1 MASGF
6 CLGQRWVSETEPEL
20 GLGKVI
26 SCDNRYVEIEFCA
39 HKSTRK
45 YAASSAPLRR
55 ITFREG
61 ETIED
66 REGCK
71 YRIVALNQMQNGF
84 IQYQCEGSLL
94 VGEDQISDTI
104 SFSAPDKR
112 LLAGITDTP
121 SDFNLR
127 FEMLQHQAAI
137 RSSKVRGFV
146 GGRVDLIAHQ
156 LFIAENA
163 SKRRNPRVLLSDE
176 TGLGKTIEA
185 CLIIHRL
192 IMTGRA
198 LRVLILVP
206 HTLVHQWFVE
216 LLRKFNH
223 NFRIFTPEFGA
234 DAERENPFVEEQQF
248 ICSIDLLLS
257 KPTFTSAVVE
267 TQWDL
272 VVVDE
277 AHHMRMNSP
286 SFHLLKALSAKTDG
300 LILLSAT
307 PEQFG
312 RKDHFSRLQL
322 LDPQRYSTYENYLKE
337 IKRLQLL
344 SDYIDKW
351 INVHGI
357 NLENVSTE
365 GIQIVLPEKIAELLP
380 GVDESRIKNQSL
392 SLAELIDIYAVGR
405 VQYRNTRKTIKGF
418 PQRKV
423 NLIALDA
430 ESNCKEQ
437 LKKEIARDI
446 LQSSQH
452 CTIKNND
459 PRIMAI
465 IKLLQDSPDT
475 KFLIICTS
483 KEKATDIQ
491 QSLQK
496 HLAIDIALFHEE
508 MTLIQA
514 DRNAAW
520 FADKVG
526 ARLMISSD
534 IGSEGRNLQFCSHL
548 ILFDLPFNPE
558 LLEQRIGRLDRIGQ
572 LNEINLYVP
581 YVLNSPQHILC
592 RWYQQGVDSL
602 ANNVPAAAAVFE
614 ELQPQLK
621 SLLLM
626 ADDTVD
632 EKKVNHIIEL
642 TQNRCRKL
650 TEELFSKRDRL
661 LELASFHPKV
671 ARELVKEIQFED
683 THNRAQSVMDK
694 LLQHYGVAV
703 EDAGESRWALLTEYV
718 TDHAFPLPRQER
730 PVITYDRKTAL
741 FRDDID
747 FLTIDHPMVT
757 GAIDLFLSSEH
768 GSSAFGIW
776 PDSKRKELVMECVYI
791 LECITSA
798 QFNSD
803 RFLPPLPL
811 RVAVNHLGKEV
822 TADLLAARKTGI
834 LRKGSIKPLLSNR
847 ELLTGMIPSM
857 VETSSTIAQKAM
869 KPYIEDAIK
878 KMRQFYATEIN
889 RLRRL
894 SEMGAEITADEFLQI
909 EEESS
914 YLTGVFN
921 NARLRLDSVC
931 LVKMSDLG

>member
-1 MASGF
+1 MTPRF
-6 CLGQRWVSETEPEL
+6 CIGQRWVSETETEL
-20 GLGKVI
+20 GLGKVT
-26 SCDNRYVEIEFCA
+26 SCNNRYVEIEFCA
-39 HKSTRK
+39 HESTRK

-61 ETIED
+61 EMIED
-66 REGCK
+66 KEGK
-71 YRIVALNQMQNGF
+71 KHRIVAVNELPNGF
-84 IQYQCEGSLL
+84 FQYQCEDSL

-104 SFSAPDKR
+104 NFSAPDKR
-112 LLAGITDTP
+112 LLAGIVDAP
-121 SDFNLR
+121 SAFNLR

-137 RSSKVRGFV
+137 RNSTVRGFV
-146 GGRVDLIAHQ
+146 GGRVDLIEHQ

-163 SKRRNPRVLLSDE
+163 SKRRCPRVLLSDE

-185 CLIIHRL
+185 CLVIHHLII
-192 IMTGRA
+192 TGRA

-234 DAERENPFVEEQQF
+234 DAERENPFTEEQQF

-257 KPTFTSAVVE
+257 KSAFSSAVVN

-277 AHHMRMNSP
+277 AHHLRLNSP
-286 SFHLLKALSAKTDG
+286 SFGLLKELSAKTDG

-307 PEQFG
+307 PEQYG

-322 LDPQRYSTYENYLKE
+322 LDPQRYTTYENYLKE

-351 INVHGI
+351 INVHRI
-357 NLENVSTE
+357 NLDTVSSDD
-365 GIQIVLPEKIAELLP
+365 IQIVLPEKIAELIP
-380 GVDESRIKNQSL
+380 AMDESRVKIKSL
-392 SLAELIDIYAVGR
+392 TLAQLIDIYAVGR

-423 NLIALDA
+423 NLIALEA
-430 ESNCKEQ
+430 ELHCKEQ
-437 LKKEIARDI
+437 LKKEMAEDI
-446 LQSSQH
+446 SGSSQH
-452 CTIKNND
+452 CTIEND
-459 PRIMAI
+459 DLRIMAI
-465 IKLLQDSPDT
+465 VKLLKDSPDT

-491 QSLQK
+491 QALQK
-496 HLAIDIALFHEE
+496 HLAIDIAVFHEE

-520 FADKVG
+520 FAEKEG
-526 ARLMISSD
+526 ARVMISSD

-572 LNEINLYVP
+572 LNQINLYIP
-581 YVLNSPQHILC
+581 YILNSAQHILC
-592 RWYQQGVDSL
+592 RWYHQGVGAL

-626 ADDTVD
+626 TGDTVD
-632 EKKVNHIIEL
+632 EKKVNQIIEL
-642 TQNRCRKL
+642 TQDRCRKL

-661 LELASFHPKV
+661 LELASFQPKA
-671 ARELVKEIQFED
+671 ARELVNDIQYED
-683 THNRAQSVMDK
+683 THTRAQSVMDK
-694 LLQHYGVAV
+694 LLLHYGVAI
-703 EDAGESRWALLTEYV
+703 EDAGENRWALVTEYV
-718 TDHAFPLPRQER
+718 TDQAFPLPRQER

-741 FRDDID
+741 FRDDIE

-757 GAIDLFLSSEH
+757 GALDLFLSSEH
-768 GSSAFGIW
+768 GSSAFALW
-776 PDSKRKELVMECVYI
+776 PDPQKKELVLECVYI

-798 QFNSD
+798 QYNSD

-822 TADLLAARKTGI
+822 TTDYLVARTSGLLK
-834 LRKGSIKPLLSNR
+834 KGSIKPLLSNQ
-847 ELLTGMIPSM
+847 EFSTVLIPSM
-857 VETSSTIAQKAM
+857 LETSSIIAQQKM
-869 KPYIEDAIK
+869 KPYMEDAIMEMK
-878 KMRQFYATEIN
+878 QFYDAETN
-889 RLRRL
+889 RLKRL
-894 SEMGAEITADEFLQI
+894 SDLGAEITQEEFLQI
-909 EEESS
+909 EEESAH
-914 YLTGVFN
+914 LTRVFN

-931 LVKMSDLG
+931 LIKRS

>member
-1 MASGF
+1 MAPRF
-6 CLGQRWVSETEPEL
+6 CIGQRWVSETEPEL
-20 GLGKVI
+20 GLGKVT
-26 SCDNRYVEIEFCA
+26 SCDNRYVQIEFSA
-39 HKSTRK
+39 HESTRK

-55 ITFREG
+55 ITFRAGEIIENKEG
-61 ETIED
+61 KKHLVVAVNET
-66 REGCK
+66 
-71 YRIVALNQMQNGF
+71 QNGF
-84 IQYQCEGSLL
+84 IQYQCEDAL

-112 LLAGITDTP
+112 LLAGIADTP
-121 SDFNLR
+121 SAFNLR

-137 RSSKVRGFV
+137 RNSNVRGFV

-163 SKRRNPRVLLSDE
+163 SKRRIPRVLLSDE

-192 IMTGRA
+192 LMTGRA

-223 NFRIFTPEFGA
+223 NFRIFTPEFG
-234 DAERENPFVEEQQF
+234 DNAERENPFTEEQQF

-257 KPTFTSAVVE
+257 KPVFSSAVVQA
-267 TQWDL
+267 QWDL

-277 AHHMRMNSP
+277 AHHLRLNSP
-286 SFHLLKALSAKTDG
+286 SFDLLKELSAKTDG

-307 PEQFG
+307 PEQYG

-322 LDPQRYSTYENYLKE
+322 LDPQRYTTYENYLKE

-351 INVHGI
+351 INIHGI
-357 NLENVSTE
+357 NLEAVSSE
-365 GIQIVLPEKIAELLP
+365 DIQIVLPEKIAELLP
-380 GVDESRIKNQSL
+380 AMDESRMRTKSL
-392 SLAELIDIYAVGR
+392 SLAQLIDIYAVGR

-423 NLIALDA
+423 NLISLEE
-430 ESNCKEQ
+430 ESHCKER
-437 LKKEIARDI
+437 LKKEMTEDI
-446 LQSSQH
+446 SDSSQH
-452 CTIKNND
+452 CTIGNDD
-459 PRIMAI
+459 PRILAI
-465 IKLLQDSPDT
+465 VELLQDSPDT

-491 QSLQK
+491 QALQK
-496 HLAIDIALFHEE
+496 HLSIDIALFHEE

-520 FADKVG
+520 FADKTG

-572 LNEINLYVP
+572 INEINLYVP
-581 YVLNSPQHILC
+581 YILNSPQHILC
-592 RWYQQGVDSL
+592 RWYHQGVGSL

-621 SLLLM
+621 SLLL
-626 ADDTVD
+626 ATVDTVD
-632 EKKVNHIIEL
+632 EKKVNQIIEL

-661 LELASFHPKV
+661 LELASFQPKV
-671 ARELVKEIQFED
+671 ARELVNEIQYED
-683 THNRAQSVMDK
+683 AHTRAQSVMDK
-694 LLQHYGVAV
+694 LLLHYGVAV
-703 EDAGESRWALLTEYV
+703 EEAGEDRWALVTEYV
-718 TDHAFPLPRQER
+718 TDHAFPLPRQKR
-730 PVITYDRKTAL
+730 PVITYVRKTAL
-741 FRDDID
+741 FRDDIE
-747 FLTIDHPMVT
+747 FLTIDHPVVT
-757 GAIDLFLSSEH
+757 GALDLFLSSEH
-768 GSSAFGIW
+768 GSSAFGLW
-776 PDSKRKELVMECVYI
+776 PDPKRKELVLECVYI

-811 RVAVNHLGKEV
+811 RVTVNHLGKEV
-822 TADLLAARKTGI
+822 TTDYLTARTSGI
-834 LRKGSIKPLLSNR
+834 LKKGSIKPLLSNR
-847 ELLTGMIPSM
+847 EFSAVLIPSM
-857 VETSSTIAQKAM
+857 IETSSIIAQKTM
-869 KPYIEDAIK
+869 KPYIEDAIR
-878 KMRQFYATEIN
+878 KMRQFYDAETN
-889 RLRRL
+889 RLKRL
-894 SEMGAEITADEFLQI
+894 SELGAEITQEEFLQI
-909 EEESS
+909 EKESV
-914 YLTGVFN
+914 YLTRVFN

-931 LVKMSDLG
+931 LIRRGPK

>member
-1 MASGF
+1 MAPRF
-6 CLGQRWVSETEPEL
+6 CIGQRWVSETEPEL
-20 GLGKVI
+20 GLGRVI
-26 SCDNRYVEIEFCA
+26 SCDNRYVEIEFSA
-39 HKSTRK
+39 HKSSRK

-61 ETIED
+61 EIIED
-66 REGCK
+66 KEGK
-71 YRIVALNQMQNGF
+71 KHRVVTVNEMQNGF
-84 IQYQCEGSLL
+84 IQYQCEDSL
-94 VGEDQISDTI
+94 VGEDQLSDTI

-112 LLAGITDTP
+112 LLAGIIDTP
-121 SDFNLR
+121 SAFNLR

-146 GGRVDLIAHQ
+146 GGRVDLIEHQ
-156 LFIAENA
+156 LYIAENA
-163 SKRRNPRVLLSDE
+163 SKRRIPRVLLSDE

-192 IMTGRA
+192 ITTGRA

-223 NFRIFTPEFGA
+223 NFRIFTKEFGA
-234 DAERENPFVEEQQF
+234 DAERENPFTEEQQF

-257 KPTFTSAVVE
+257 EPAFSSAVVQ
-267 TQWDL
+267 TRWDL

-277 AHHMRMNSP
+277 VHHMRLNSP
-286 SFHLLKALSAKTDG
+286 SFGLLKELSAQTDG

-307 PEQFG
+307 PEQYG
-312 RKDHFSRLQL
+312 RKDHFARLQL
-322 LDPQRYSTYENYLKE
+322 LDPQRYTTYENYLKE
-337 IKRLQLL
+337 INRLQFL

-351 INVHGI
+351 INIHGI
-357 NLENVSTE
+357 NLDTVSSDVV
-365 GIQIVLPEKIAELLP
+365 QIVLPEKIAELLP
-380 GVDESRIKNQSL
+380 AMDQSRIRLKSL
-392 SLAELIDIYAVGR
+392 TLAQLIDIYAVGR

-423 NLIALDA
+423 NQIALKA
-430 ESNCKEQ
+430 ESHFRERLRKEMA
-437 LKKEIARDI
+437 EDI
-446 LQSSQH
+446 LDYSEH
-452 CTIKNND
+452 CTIEDDD
-459 PRIMAI
+459 PRILAI

-491 QSLQK
+491 QALQK

-520 FADKVG
+520 FAEKTG
-526 ARLMISSD
+526 ARVMISSD

-572 LNEINLYVP
+572 LNEINLYIP
-581 YVLNSPQHILC
+581 YIINSPQHILC
-592 RWYQQGVDSL
+592 RWYHQGVGAL

-614 ELQPQLK
+614 ELQPQLR
-621 SLLLM
+621 SLLLT
-626 ADDTVD
+626 DDHTTD
-632 EKKVNHIIEL
+632 EKKVNQIIEL
-642 TQNRCRKL
+642 TQNRCKKL

-661 LELASFHPKV
+661 LELASFQPMP
-671 ARELVKEIQFED
+671 ARKLINEIQYED
-683 THNRAQSVMDK
+683 AHSRAQDVMDK
-694 LLQHYGVAV
+694 LLLHYGVAI
-703 EDAGESRWALLTEYV
+703 EEAGENRWALITEYV
-718 TDHAFPLPRQER
+718 TDHAFPLPRQKR

-741 FRDDID
+741 FRDDIE

-757 GAIDLFLSSEH
+757 GALDLFLSSEH
-768 GSSAFGIW
+768 GSSAFALW
-776 PDSKRKELVMECVYI
+776 SDPRRKELVLVCVYI

-803 RFLPPLPL
+803 RFLPPLPV

-822 TADLLAARKTGI
+822 TSDYLKARTSGI
-834 LRKGSIKPLLSNR
+834 LKKGSIKPLLSNR
-847 ELLTGMIPSM
+847 EFSTVLIPSM
-857 VETSSTIAQKAM
+857 IENSYTIAQKAM
-869 KPYIEDAIK
+869 KPYVEDAVG
-878 KMRQFYATEIN
+878 KMKQFYDDETN
-889 RLRRL
+889 RLKRL
-894 SEMGAEITADEFLQI
+894 SELGAEISDEEFLQI
-909 EEESS
+909 EKESAH
-914 YLTGVFN
+914 LTRIFN
-921 NARLRLDSVC
+921 SARLRLDSVC
-931 LVKMSDLG
+931 LIQRI

>member
-1 MASGF
+1 MAPRF
-6 CLGQRWVSETEPEL
+6 CIGQRWVSDTEPEL
-20 GLGKVI
+20 GLGKVT
-26 SCDNRYVEIEFCA
+26 SCDNRYVEIEFSA

-55 ITFREG
+55 ITFRAG

-66 REGCK
+66 KEGK
-71 YRIVALNQMQNGF
+71 KHRIVAVNEMQNGF
-84 IQYQCEGSLL
+84 IQYQCEDAL
-94 VGEDQISDTI
+94 VAEDQISDTI

-112 LLAGITDTP
+112 LLAGIADTP
-121 SDFNLR
+121 SAFNLR

-146 GGRVDLIAHQ
+146 GGRVDLIEHQ
-156 LFIAENA
+156 LYIAENA
-163 SKRRNPRVLLSDE
+163 SKRRMPRVLLSDE

-192 IMTGRA
+192 LMTGRV

-223 NFRIFTPEFGA
+223 NFRIFTSEFGA
-234 DAERENPFVEEQQF
+234 DAERENPFTEEQQF

-257 KPTFTSAVVE
+257 KPAFSSAVVKA
-267 TQWDL
+267 QWDL

-277 AHHMRMNSP
+277 AHHMRLNSP
-286 SFHLLKALSAKTDG
+286 SFSLLKELSAKTDG

-307 PEQFG
+307 PEQYG

-322 LDPQRYSTYENYLKE
+322 LDPQRYTTYENYLKE
-337 IKRLQLL
+337 LKRLQTL

-357 NLENVSTE
+357 NLDAVSSDNV
-365 GIQIVLPEKIAELLP
+365 QIVLPEKIAELLP
-380 GVDESRIKNQSL
+380 AADESRMGLKSIT
-392 SLAELIDIYAVGR
+392 LAQLIDIYAVGR

-423 NLIALDA
+423 NLIALEA
-430 ESNCKEQ
+430 EPHYKER
-437 LKKEIARDI
+437 LRKEMIEDI
-446 LQSSQH
+446 SDSSGH
-452 CTIKNND
+452 CTIENDD
-459 PRIMAI
+459 PRILAI
-465 IKLLQDSPDT
+465 VKLLQDSPDT

-491 QSLQK
+491 QALQK

-520 FADKVG
+520 FADKAG

-572 LNEINLYVP
+572 LNQIDLYIP
-581 YVLNSPQHILC
+581 YIINSPQHLLC
-592 RWYQQGVDSL
+592 RWYHHGVGSL
-602 ANNVPAAAAVFE
+602 ENNIPAAAAVFE

-621 SLLLM
+621 SLLLTD
-626 ADDTVD
+626 ADTVD
-632 EKKVNHIIEL
+632 EKKVNQIIEL

-661 LELASFHPKV
+661 LELASFQPKE
-671 ARELVKEIQFED
+671 ARELVNEIQYED
-683 THNRAQSVMDK
+683 DHTKAQSVMDK
-694 LLQHYGVAV
+694 LFLHYGVAI
-703 EDAGESRWALLTEYV
+703 EDAGENRFALITEYV
-718 TDHAFPLPRQER
+718 TDNAFPLPRQER

-741 FRDDID
+741 FRDDIE

-757 GAIDLFLSSEH
+757 GALDLFLSSEH
-768 GSSAFGIW
+768 GSSAFAIW
-776 PDSKRKELVMECVYI
+776 PDPKRKELVLECVYI
-791 LECITSA
+791 LECIASA

-803 RFLPPLPL
+803 SFLPPLPL

-822 TADLLAARKTGI
+822 TSDYLIARTSGI
-834 LRKGSIKPLLSNR
+834 LKKGSVKPLLSNR
-847 ELLTGMIPSM
+847 EISTVLIPSM
-857 VETSSTIAQKAM
+857 LETSSMIAQKAM
-869 KPYIEDAIK
+869 KYSIEDAIR
-878 KMRQFYATEIN
+878 KMRQFYDAETN
-889 RLRRL
+889 RLKRL
-894 SEMGAEITADEFLQI
+894 SELGAEITKEEFMQI
-909 EEESS
+909 EKESA
-914 YLTGVFN
+914 YLTQIFN
-921 NARLRLDSVC
+921 NARLRLDSIC
-931 LVKMSDLG
+931 LIRRG

>member
-1 MASGF
+1 MATRF
-6 CLGQRWVSETEPEL
+6 CIGQRWVSETEPEL
-20 GLGKVI
+20 GLGKVT
-26 SCDNRYVEIEFCA
+26 SCDNRYVEIEFSA

-55 ITFREG
+55 ITFRAG
-61 ETIED
+61 EMIED
-66 REGCK
+66 KEGK
-71 YRIVALNQMQNGF
+71 KHRIVEVNELPNGF
-84 IQYQCEGSLL
+84 IQYQCEDALIS
-94 VGEDQISDTI
+94 EDQISDTV

-112 LLAGITDTP
+112 LLAGIVDTP
-121 SDFNLR
+121 SAFNLR

-137 RSSKVRGFV
+137 RNSNVRGFV
-146 GGRVDLIAHQ
+146 GGRVDLIEHQ

-163 SKRRNPRVLLSDE
+163 SKRRCPRVLLSDE

-185 CLIIHRL
+185 CLVIHRL
-192 IMTGRA
+192 LITGRA

-234 DAERENPFVEEQQF
+234 DAQRENPFTEEQQF

-257 KPTFTSAVVE
+257 KPVFSLAAVNA
-267 TQWDL
+267 QWDL

-277 AHHMRMNSP
+277 AHHLRLNSP
-286 SFHLLKALSAKTDG
+286 SFALLKELSAKTDG

-307 PEQFG
+307 PEQYG

-322 LDPQRYSTYENYLKE
+322 LDPQRYTTYENYLKE

-357 NLENVSTE
+357 NLDTVSPDD
-365 GIQIVLPEKIAELLP
+365 IQIVLPEKIAELIP
-380 GVDESRIKNQSL
+380 AMDESRVRIKSL
-392 SLAELIDIYAVGR
+392 TLAQLIDIYAVGR

-418 PQRKV
+418 PKRKV
-423 NLIALDA
+423 NLIALEA
-430 ESNCKEQ
+430 ESHCKER
-437 LKKEIARDI
+437 LKKEIAKDI
-446 LQSSQH
+446 SDSFQH
-452 CTIKNND
+452 CTIENDD
-459 PRIMAI
+459 PRILAI
-465 IKLLQDSPDT
+465 VKLLKNLPDT

-483 KEKATDIQ
+483 KEKAIDIQ
-491 QSLQK
+491 QALQK

-520 FADKVG
+520 FAEKAG
-526 ARLMISSD
+526 ARVMISSD

-572 LNEINLYVP
+572 LNQINLYIP
-581 YVLNSPQHILC
+581 YILNSAQHILC
-592 RWYQQGVDSL
+592 RWYHQGVDAL
-602 ANNVPAAAAVFE
+602 ANNVAAAAAVFE
-614 ELQPQLK
+614 EMQPKLK

-626 ADDTVD
+626 SGDTAD
-632 EKKVNHIIEL
+632 EKKVDQIIEE
-642 TQNRCRKL
+642 TQDRCRKL

-661 LELASFHPKV
+661 LELASFQPKT
-671 ARELVKEIQFED
+671 ARELVNEIQYED
-683 THNRAQSVMDK
+683 AHTRAQSVMDK
-694 LLQHYGVAV
+694 LLLHYGVAV
-703 EDAGESRWALLTEYV
+703 EDAGENRWALVTEYV

-741 FRDDID
+741 FRDDIE

-757 GAIDLFLSSEH
+757 GALDLFLSSEY
-768 GSSAFGIW
+768 GSSAFALW
-776 PDSKRKELVMECVYI
+776 PDPKRKELVLECVYI
-791 LECITSA
+791 LECISSA

-803 RFLPPLPL
+803 RFLPPIPL

-822 TADLLAARKTGI
+822 TADYLVARTSGVLK
-834 LRKGSIKPLLSNR
+834 KGSIKPLLSNR
-847 ELLTGMIPSM
+847 EFSTVLIPSM
-857 VETSSTIAQKAM
+857 LETSSIIAQKKM
-869 KPYIEDAIK
+869 RPYIENAITEMK
-878 KMRQFYATEIN
+878 QFYDAEAN
-889 RLRRL
+889 RLKRL
-894 SEMGAEITADEFLQI
+894 SDLGAQITEEEFQQI
-909 EEESS
+909 EEESAQ
-914 YLTGVFN
+914 LTRTFN

-931 LVKMSDLG
+931 LIKRS

>member
-1 MASGF
+1 MAPRF
-6 CLGQRWVSETEPEL
+6 CIGQRWVSETEPEL

-26 SCDNRYVEIEFCA
+26 SCDNRYVEIVFSA
-39 HKSTRK
+39 YKSTRK
-45 YAASSAPLRR
+45 YASSSAPLRR
-55 ITFREG
+55 ITFRAG
-61 ETIED
+61 EMIED
-66 REGCK
+66 KEGK
-71 YRIVALNQMQNGF
+71 KHRIVDVNEMQNGF
-84 IQYQCEGSLL
+84 IQYQCEDSL

-112 LLAGITDTP
+112 LLAGIADTP
-121 SDFNLR
+121 SAFNLR

-137 RSSKVRGFV
+137 RRSKIRGFV
-146 GGRVDLIAHQ
+146 GGRVDLIEHQ
-156 LFIAENA
+156 LYIAENA
-163 SKRRNPRVLLSDE
+163 SKRRIPRVLLSDE

-192 IMTGRA
+192 LITGRA

-234 DAERENPFVEEQQF
+234 DAERENPFTEEQQF

-257 KPTFTSAVVE
+257 KPVFSSAVVNA
-267 TQWDL
+267 QWDL

-277 AHHMRMNSP
+277 AHHLRLTSP
-286 SFHLLKALSAKTDG
+286 SFSLLKALSEKTEG

-307 PEQFG
+307 PEQYG
-312 RKDHFSRLQL
+312 RKDHFARLQL
-322 LDPQRYSTYENYLKE
+322 LDPQRYTTYENYLKE

-357 NLENVSTE
+357 NLDTISPDD
-365 GIQIVLPEKIAELLP
+365 IQIVLPEKIAQLLP
-380 GVDESRIKNQSL
+380 AMDESRMRIKSL
-392 SLAELIDIYAVGR
+392 TLAQMIDIYAVGR

-418 PQRKV
+418 PKRKV
-423 NLIALDA
+423 NLISLEA
-430 ESNCKEQ
+430 ESRCKEQ
-437 LKKEIARDI
+437 LKKEMAKDI
-446 LQSSQH
+446 LGSSQH
-452 CTIKNND
+452 CTIENDD
-459 PRIMAI
+459 PRILAI
-465 IKLLQDSPDT
+465 VKLLKDSPDT

-483 KEKATDIQ
+483 KEKTTDIQ
-491 QSLQK
+491 QVLKK
-496 HLAIDIALFHEE
+496 HLAIDIAVFHEE

-520 FADKVG
+520 FAEKAG
-526 ARLMISSD
+526 ARVMISSD

-572 LNEINLYVP
+572 LNQINLYIP
-581 YVLNSPQHILC
+581 YIINSPQHILC
-592 RWYQQGVDSL
+592 RWYNQGVDSL

-626 ADDTVD
+626 TGDPVD
-632 EKKVNHIIEL
+632 EKKVDQIIEL
-642 TQNRCRKL
+642 TQNRCREL

-661 LELASFHPKV
+661 LELASFQPK
-671 ARELVKEIQFED
+671 AAQELVDEIQYED
-683 THNRAQSVMDK
+683 AHTRAQSVMDK
-694 LLQHYGVAV
+694 LLLHYGIAV
-703 EDAGESRWALLTEYV
+703 EDAGEKRWALITEYL

-741 FRDDID
+741 FRDDIE

-757 GAIDLFLSSEH
+757 GALDLFLSSEH
-768 GSSAFGIW
+768 GSSAFALC
-776 PDSKRKELVMECVYI
+776 PDPNRKELVLECVYI
-791 LECITSA
+791 LECIASA
-798 QFNSD
+798 QLNSD
-803 RFLPPLPL
+803 RFLPPLPI

-822 TADLLAARKTGI
+822 TADYLVARTSGI
-834 LRKGSIKPLLSNR
+834 LKKGSIKPLLSNR
-847 ELLTGMIPSM
+847 DFSTVLIPSM
-857 VETSSTIAQKAM
+857 LETSSKIAQKRM
-869 KPYIEDAIK
+869 EPYIEDAIRE
-878 KMRQFYATEIN
+878 MRKFYDAETS
-889 RLRRL
+889 RFKRL
-894 SEMGAEITADEFLQI
+894 SELGAEITEEEFLQI
-909 EEESS
+909 EEESAH
-914 YLTGVFN
+914 LIRVFN

-931 LVKMSDLG
+931 LIKRS